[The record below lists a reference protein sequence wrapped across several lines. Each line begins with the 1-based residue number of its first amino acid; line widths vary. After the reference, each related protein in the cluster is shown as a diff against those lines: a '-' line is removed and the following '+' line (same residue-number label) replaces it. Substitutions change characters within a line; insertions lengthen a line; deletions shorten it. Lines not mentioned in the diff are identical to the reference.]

1 MTEKKDNEY
10 SLKEFIGLQFE
21 AMDRKLDGFF
31 NSHRELE
38 KTVSANKER
47 ITHINTKI
55 NTTIWVFGITIPVII
70 ALLTYIYTRELEQ
83 TRLDIN
89 NSIDKALL
97 KNLSK

>member
-1 MTEKKDNEY
+1 MTEKQDNY
-10 SLKEFIGLQFE
+10 SLKEFLEKKFE
-21 AMDRKLDGFF
+21 DMDKKLDGFF
-31 NSHRELE
+31 DSHRDLE

-55 NTTIWVFGITIPVII
+55 NTTIWAFSITVPVII
-70 ALLTYIYTRELEQ
+70 ALLTYIYTKELDQ

-97 KNLSK
+97 KELSK

>member
-1 MTEKKDNEY
+1 MTEKKDNY

-31 NSHRELE
+31 NSHRDLE

-55 NTTIWVFGITIPVII
+55 NTTIWAFSITIPVII
-70 ALLTYIYTRELEQ
+70 ILLTYIYTRELEQ
-83 TRLDIN
+83 TKLDIN
-89 NSIDKALL
+89 NSIEKAFL
-97 KNLSK
+97 KELSK